1 MYECDVWDKIR
12 ELIAQA
18 LILMDDVPED
28 SDPNREFNYR
38 LYLQRLLD
46 EDFDEADLAQLSDF
60 NGLFELSAVEVPEI
74 PLPDF
79 EALGLLAVPPLEP
92 DISELSNITTQ
103 QITGPN
109 DVITQASIPQ
119 GDIEFQV

>member
-18 LILMDDVPED
+18 LILMDQVPED
-28 SDPNREFNYR
+28 SDPDREFNYR

-46 EDFDEADLAQLSDF
+46 EDFEASELAQLSDF
-60 NGLFELSAVEVPEI
+60 NGLFELSAIEI
-74 PLPDF
+74 PELELPDF
-79 EALGLLAVPPLEP
+79 EELGLLPEPPTEP
-92 DISELSNITTQ
+92 TIFELSNVTQ
-103 QITGPN
+103 QQIAGPD
-109 DVITQASIPQ
+109 DVVSQAIIPE